1 MPIIPFWIYNPSILI
16 NTKYILAFIPKST
29 TTYEENLNALTRG
42 IILIT
47 LLGTFLF
54 SSIRF
59 LLVGIFSISIICLYY
74 QINKELYKQTHIENF
89 IANNNINTD
98 NTLLSQNPVNKDGI
112 IINPE
117 TLEVF
122 LKTEFKPIHK
132 KNPFGNVLLTE
143 ILDTPNRLAAP
154 PCFNPYV
161 EEEITKNIKKT
172 VQMLNPSIKN
182 TNKQLYGDLWESY
195 NLDQSNRAFYSM
207 PNTKIVNDQGT
218 LAQYLYSDLKYSG
231 KESTPEGAIARVQN
245 SYRYTLN

>member
-112 IINPE
+112 KAHDTNVSPHQNFDAA
-117 TLEVF
+117 LDKF
-122 LKTEFKPIHK
+122 LYHHK
-132 KNPFGNVLLTE
+132 V
-143 ILDTPNRLAAP
+143 DSA
-154 PCFNPYV
+154 
-161 EEEITKNIKKT
+161 
-172 VQMLNPSIKN
+172 
-182 TNKQLYGDLWESY
+182 
-195 NLDQSNRAFYSM
+195 
-207 PNTKIVNDQGT
+207 
-218 LAQYLYSDLKYSG
+218 
-231 KESTPEGAIARVQN
+231 
-245 SYRYTLN
+245 